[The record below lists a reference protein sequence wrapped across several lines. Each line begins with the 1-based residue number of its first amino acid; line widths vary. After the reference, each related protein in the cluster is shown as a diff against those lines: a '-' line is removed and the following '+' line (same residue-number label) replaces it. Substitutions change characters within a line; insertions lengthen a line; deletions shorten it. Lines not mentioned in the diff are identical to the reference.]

1 MATINKTKQ
10 TLCLKWAAMTKPS
23 ANISSSAS
31 INFAEEFSSKIP
43 ALTLLTTLGYQ
54 FIPPSE
60 CSAMRSKV
68 ASNKATN
75 QVVLLPIMRAFL
87 AKQTFTFEGKPHHL
101 SDSAVDKIM
110 HELNPAMNLGLQL
123 ANEKLYNAM
132 LYGVT
137 VTEFIDGKKTS
148 QTIGLIDWDHIDN
161 NSFHVTEEF
170 VVQNAEGTGNVIPDI
185 VCFVNGLPLAV
196 IEAKRPDSTREGQST
211 NAQAVSQHIRNQH
224 QKQIPHLFAYS
235 QLLLAVNGHDGLY
248 ATCGTPEKFWAKWV
262 EEEILEPEF
271 VRLKNQ
277 KLNNEQIESLFN
289 HRPASVKNEYRSLIN
304 NGDLIV
310 TDQDRL
316 IISLLQ
322 PERLLEMMRLF
333 TLFDKKAGKIVARY
347 QQVFGIKALIERIS
361 TFDSSD
367 GKLGSRQGGVI
378 WHTTGSGKS
387 FTMVFFS
394 KALIWLEELAKCR
407 IIVVTDRVD
416 LETQLSNTFKSGG
429 VITSKRDSRDAM
441 ATSGRRLAQQIGHGN
456 ERVIFSIINKFGSA
470 VKYDEC
476 YNDSPNII
484 VMVDEGHRSQNGENN
499 IRMAQAL
506 PNAAFIAFTGTP
518 LLKDDKT
525 ENKFGSIIHSY
536 TMQQAVKDKTVTPL
550 LYEERVPE
558 LNTNDA
564 AIDAWFDRITQKLSE
579 DQKNDLKRKFSQ
591 KGQIYQVEGRIELI
605 AHDISDHFQNFKQQH
620 LKGQLACDSKASAI
634 RYKIALDKIGKVSSV
649 IAMSPPDTREG
660 HDTVDGESKDIVQNW
675 WQDNVAADFGGD
687 EKAYTKAIIEAF
699 STDAGPDIMIV
710 VDKLLTGF
718 DEPKNTVLYIDK
730 PLKQHNLIQ
739 AIARVNRLHEKKRFG
754 YLIDY
759 RGILKELD
767 ITIEKYQDLAERTQG
782 GFDIEDLKGLY
793 NAMDTEYKQ
802 LPRLHSELWAIFSS
816 VKNKQDGQALRQVLA
831 PKMQEVDG
839 RVVDTKLKARD
850 DFYAALTAFSNTMK
864 IALQSASF
872 FADTSFD
879 NKRDRYKADLK
890 AFINLRKQVREDADE
905 TIDYDEYEADIRS
918 LLDKHIAG
926 LEVREAKGVY
936 LVDNLGKLGKDFK
949 PENLSDDEARN
960 QTDKITGRVT
970 KMIEQDLADDPYA
983 QEYFSKLLK
992 QAIADAKAMFDAP
1005 VKQYMMFADFEQAV
1019 KDRNVA
1025 DVPNAFIDDNGK
1037 LNRHAQ
1043 AYFGLFKH
1051 LFDAGGDNDSLADK
1065 ELDNDKLVAYAF
1077 EIDEVV
1083 KTNVAEYSINA
1094 SEIENAINRS
1104 LLPMLFAD
1112 LGIDKA
1118 QQLIEEVLKITRLG
1132 LSRAAKSTKETSSPR
1147 AARG

>member
-1 MATINKTKQ
+1 
-10 TLCLKWAAMTKPS
+10 MT
-23 ANISSSAS
+23 NS

-43 ALTLLTTLGYQ
+43 ALTLLTTLGYE
-54 FIPPSE
+54 FIPPSQ
-60 CSAMRSKV
+60 CNAMRAKV
-68 ASNKATN
+68 AVSKANNKATN
-75 QVVLLPIMRAFL
+75 QVMLLPVMRAFL
-87 AKQTFTFEGKPHHL
+87 AKQTFTFEGQTHPL
-101 SDSAVDKIM
+101 SDSAIDKIM
-110 HELNPAMNLGLQL
+110 HELNPAMNLGLRL

-132 LYGVT
+132 LYGVS

-148 QTIGLIDWDHIDN
+148 QTIALIDWNHISN
-161 NSFHVTEEF
+161 NSFHVTEEL
-170 VVQNAEGTGNVIPDI
+170 VVLNSEGTNSRRPDI
-185 VCFVNGLPLAV
+185 VCFVNGLPLVV
-196 IEAKRPDSTREGQST
+196 IEAKRPDSSREGQST
-211 NAQAVSQHIRNQH
+211 NAQAVSQHIRNQ
-224 QKQIPHLFAYS
+224 KPKFIPNLFAYS
-235 QLLLAVNGHDGLY
+235 QLLLAVNGNDGLY

-262 EEEILEPEF
+262 EEEISEPEF
-271 VRLKNQ
+271 HRLKNQ
-277 KLNNEQIESLFN
+277 ALSDEQIDNLFGDRPTSIKEEYQSL
-289 HRPASVKNEYRSLIN
+289 VDG
-304 NGDLIV
+304 GDLAV

-322 PERLLEMMRLF
+322 PQRLLEMTRMF

-361 TFDSSD
+361 TFDEQ
-367 GKLGSRQGGVI
+367 GSREGGVI

-416 LETQLSNTFKSGG
+416 LETQLSKTFASGG
-429 VITSKRDSRDAM
+429 VLSDRDKTDAM
-441 ATSGRRLAQQIGHGN
+441 ATSGRRLAQQIGQGN

-550 LYEERVPE
+550 LYEERIPE
-558 LNTNDA
+558 LNTNDQ
-564 AIDAWFDRITQKLSE
+564 AIDAWFDRITQKLTN
-579 DQKNDLKRKFSQ
+579 DQKTDLKRKFSQ

-634 RYKIALDKIGKVSSV
+634 RYKIALDKIGKVTSV
-649 IAMSPPDTREG
+649 VAMSPPDTREG

-675 WQDNVAADFGGD
+675 WQDNVATEYGGD

-699 STDAGPDIMIV
+699 SQDDGPDIMIV

-793 NAMDTEYKQ
+793 HAMDTEYKQ

-831 PKMQEVDG
+831 PKMQEIDG
-839 RVVDTKLKARD
+839 RVVDTRLKERD
-850 DFYAALTAFSNTMK
+850 DFYAALTAFSNAMK

-872 FADTSFD
+872 FADKPFD

-926 LEVREAKGVY
+926 LEVREAKGAY
-936 LVDNLGKLGKDFK
+936 LVGNLGKNVK
-949 PENLSDDEARN
+949 PEALSDNEARN

-1019 KDRNVA
+1019 KDRAVA

-1037 LNRHAQ
+1037 LNKHAQ

-1051 LFDAGGDNDSLADK
+1051 LFDADFLVDK

-1094 SEIENAINRS
+1094 SEIENAINRR

-1118 QQLIEEVLKITRLG
+1118 QQLIEAVLKITRLG
-1132 LSRAAKSTKETSSPR
+1132 LSRETSSPR

>member
-1 MATINKTKQ
+1 MFKND
-10 TLCLKWAAMTKPS
+10 S
-23 ANISSSAS
+23 S

-43 ALTLLTTLGYQ
+43 ALTLLTTLGYE
-54 FIPPSE
+54 FIPPSQS
-60 CSAMRSKV
+60 SAMRSKV
-68 ASNKATN
+68 VSNKATD

-87 AKQTFTFEGKPHHL
+87 AKQTFTFEGKAHPL
-101 SDSAVDKIM
+101 SDSAIDKIM
-110 HELNPAMNLGLQL
+110 HELNPAMNLGLQA
-123 ANEKLYNAM
+123 ANEALYNAM

-148 QTIGLIDWDHIDN
+148 QTVALIDWNNIDN
-161 NSFHVTEEF
+161 NSFHVTEEM
-170 VVQNAEGTGNVIPDI
+170 VVQNTEGTGNVIPDI

-196 IEAKRPDSTREGQST
+196 IEAKRPDSSREGQST
-211 NAQAVSQHIRNQH
+211 NAQAVSQHIRNQ
-224 QKQIPHLFAYS
+224 KPKFIPNLFAYS
-235 QLLLAVNGHDGLY
+235 QLLLAVNGNDGLY
-248 ATCGTPEKFWAKWV
+248 ATCGTPRKFWAKWV
-262 EEEILEPEF
+262 EEEIFEPEF
-271 VRLKNQ
+271 HRLKNQ
-277 KLNNEQIESLFN
+277 APSDEQIDNLFGD
-289 HRPASVKNEYRSLIN
+289 RPVSIKEEYQSLIGG
-304 NGDLIV
+304 GDLVV

-322 PERLLEMMRLF
+322 PQRLLEMTRMF

-347 QQVFGIKALIERIS
+347 QQVFGIKAIERIS
-361 TFDSSD
+361 TFDE
-367 GKLGSRQGGVI
+367 KGSREGGVI

-394 KALIWLEELAKCR
+394 KALIWLEDLAKCR
-407 IIVVTDRVD
+407 VIVVTDRVD
-416 LETQLSNTFKSGG
+416 LETQLSQTFASGG
-429 VITSKRDSRDAM
+429 VLSDRDKSDAM

-499 IRMAQAL
+499 IRMAQAC

-550 LYEERVPE
+550 LYEERI
-558 LNTNDA
+558 LNIPMTKRSTLGLTVSLKSSLM
-564 AIDAWFDRITQKLSE
+564 IK
-579 DQKNDLKRKFSQ
+579 KNPQTVSQ

-634 RYKIALDKIGKVSSV
+634 RYKMALDKIGKVTSV
-649 IAMSPPDTREG
+649 VAMSPPDTREG

-675 WQDNVAADFGGD
+675 WQANVAKEYGGD
-687 EKAYTKAIIEAF
+687 EKAYTKAIIEGF
-699 STDAGPDIMIV
+699 SQDDGPDIMIV

-831 PKMQEVDG
+831 PKMQEIDG
-839 RVVDTKLKARD
+839 RVVDTKLKERD
-850 DFYAALTAFSNTMK
+850 DFYTALTTFSNAMK

-872 FADTSFD
+872 FEDKSFD
-879 NKRDRYKADLK
+879 SKRDRYKADLK
-890 AFINLRKQVREDADE
+890 AFVNLRKQVREDADE

-926 LEVREAKGVY
+926 LEVREAKGAY
-936 LVDNLGKLGKDFK
+936 LVGNLGKDVK
-949 PENLSDDEARN
+949 PEELSDDEARN

-1019 KDRNVA
+1019 KDRDVA
-1025 DVPNAFIDDNGK
+1025 DVPNAFIDDSGK
-1037 LNRHAQ
+1037 LNKHAQ

-1051 LFDAGGDNDSLADK
+1051 LFDTDFLIDK

-1077 EIDEVV
+1077 EIDNIV
-1083 KTNVAEYSINA
+1083 KTAVAEYSINPA
-1094 SEIENAINRS
+1094 EIENAIS
-1104 LLPMLFAD
+1104 VKLLPMLFMD

-1132 LSRAAKSTKETSSPR
+1132 LSRDK
-1147 AARG
+1147 